1 MEPEESLPHSIP
13 SYPNSWRSIFILF
26 SHLRSGLQSGLLPSG
41 FPTKTLY
48 APLPI
53 HATWTAHFILLD
65 LIARKIS
72 EEYRSFSPLPCYIV
86 PLGPNILLSTLFS
99 KTLSPSSALSISDQV
114 SHPYKTKLN
123 STETIKLMNIRIWHS
138 LIASYLIT
146 YLLTYLLTP
155 WSRVLLEKLSGYQ
168 LVNKFPAF
176 YGNWR
181 FITAFTS
188 AHHLSISWASSIQS
202 MPPHTT
208 SWRSILI
215 LYSHLGLGLP
225 SGFFPSGFPTK
236 TLYTPLLSPISAT
249 CTAHLFLLDLNTR
262 TILGEEYRSLS
273 SSLSSFLHPLLP
285 HPF

>member
-146 YLLTYLLTP
+146 YLLTYLLTYSMEQSP
-155 WSRVLLEKLSGYQ
+155 SWEAKRLSASQQIPRILWKLKVHYRIHKCPPPVNILSQLDPVHAPTYHLLK
-168 LVNKFPAF
+168 
-176 YGNWR
+176 
-181 FITAFTS
+181 I
-188 AHHLSISWASSIQS
+188 HLNII
-202 MPPHTT
+202 
-208 SWRSILI
+208 
-215 LYSHLGLGLP
+215 LP
-225 SGFFPSGFPTK
+225 SRPGSPQRFLSLRFPHQNPVHAS
-236 TLYTPLLSPISAT
+236 PLTHIRYMHRP
-249 CTAHLFLLDLNTR
+249 
-262 TILGEEYRSLS
+262 SLS
-273 SSLSSFLHPLLP
+273 SWFEHPNNTGWGVQIIKLLII
-285 HPF
+285 